1 LPRWASSATIRGLLL
16 LFAVAGSAPSL
27 FAQTAP
33 PAPAERATPAKSP
46 YLFSGDVAM
55 TLHFIKADK
64 TADFE
69 TILGKL
75 REALQAAATPERA
88 EQAASWKI
96 FKATETGPNGSSIY
110 VFLIDPVVKD
120 SDYTVSTILAE
131 GFPKDVQPLYRML
144 ADAYASQN
152 IINLSLVVDLGK

>member
-1 LPRWASSATIRGLLL
+1 M
-16 LFAVAGSAPSL
+16 

-33 PAPAERATPAKSP
+33 AAPAEQATPAKSP
-46 YLFSGDVAM
+46 YLFSGDAAM

-75 REALQAAATPERA
+75 REALQSAAKPERA
-88 EQAASWKI
+88 EQAASWKM
-96 FKATETGPNGSSIY
+96 FKASETGPSGSSIY
-110 VFLIDPVVKD
+110 VFLIDPVVEG

-131 GFPKDVQPLYRML
+131 GFPNDVQPLYRMF
-144 ADAYASQN
+144 AEAYASHN